1 MKKKIIFCCFGRRNN
16 YLTANFLSR
25 KKLLQKMYTDFYI
38 SRRQFKFLFFF
49 KKIFDLKIINKILMR
64 HSKNIKDD
72 NIKSFPRTLI
82 LPFLKQLFI
91 IKNLNIYNLFVN
103 RAKLFNYKI
112 IEDIKLLKD
121 TTHVYGFRNDS
132 LELFKYLKIHKP
144 NIKKILEV
152 PVAPAKFEKN
162 IISSIREKK
171 FKKWEINLNRNKS
184 FNQVIKREIEEM
196 KLADKIIVPSMFV
209 KSKIVSNYFI
219 YPQKIKIIPYA
230 IAKNNNTKFI
240 KRHKIKKNTR
250 LKVLTV
256 GDVCLRKGVHHVY
269 RVAKA
274 LKDKFE
280 FIWVGKSNLNSD
292 AMKEASKYIKFVGEV
307 PNNKINEYF
316 TTSDIYFLPSLCEGS
331 AISLYEAYQNQL
343 FLVYT
348 KNCGFEINTSINNKV
363 VELNSKKMINEFEKI
378 YMNKIKIKFKKNK
391 NIYSISTYEKKFS
404 NFLDKIK

>member
-1 MKKKIIFCCFGRRNN
+1 MKKKIIVCCFGRRNN

-49 KKIFDLKIINKILMR
+49 KKIFDLKIINKIIMR
-64 HSKNIKDD
+64 HSKNIKDE
-72 NIKSFPRTLI
+72 NIKSFPSALM
-82 LPFLKQLFI
+82 LPFLKHFFI
-91 IKNLNIYNLFVN
+91 TKNLNIYNLFVN

-144 NIKKILEV
+144 EIKKILEV
-152 PVAPAKFEKN
+152 PVAPAKFEKK
-162 IISSIREKK
+162 IISSISEKK
-171 FKKWEINLNRNKS
+171 FKTWEIYLNRNKS

-196 KLADKIIVPSMFV
+196 KLADKIIAPSMFV

-219 YPQKIKIIPYA
+219 DPQKIKIIPYA
-230 IAKNNNTKFI
+230 IAKNNNKKFI
-240 KRHKIKKNTR
+240 KRHKINKNTR

-269 RVAKA
+269 KVAKA

-280 FIWVGKSNLNSD
+280 FIWVGKSKLNSD
-292 AMKEASKYIKFVGEV
+292 AMKEASKYIKFVGQV
-307 PNNKINEYF
+307 PNNKINKYF
-316 TTSDIYFLPSLCEGS
+316 SKSDIYFLPSLCEGS

-348 KNCGFEINTSINNKV
+348 KNCGFEINTSINNRV

-378 YMNKIKIKFKKNK
+378 YINKMKITFKKNK
-391 NIYSISTYEKKFS
+391 NIYSLSTYEKKLS
-404 NFLDKIK
+404 NFLDKME